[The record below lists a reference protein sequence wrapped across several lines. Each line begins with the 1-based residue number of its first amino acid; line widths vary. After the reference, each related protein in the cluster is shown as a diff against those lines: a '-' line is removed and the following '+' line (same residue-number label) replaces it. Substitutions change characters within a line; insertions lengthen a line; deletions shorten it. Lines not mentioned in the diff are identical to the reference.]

1 MGKIILQNVSFA
13 YDSRNDGSHVIRNIN
28 LTVKEGEFVSIIGPS
43 GCGKSTLLTLLA
55 GLKFPSGGQ
64 LLLDGKEI
72 SGTGVDRGI
81 VFQHYSLFP
90 WMTARKNITFGIR
103 QVNRHKSKKEI
114 ESIADEYLDL
124 VGLKDVA
131 RKYPAQLSGGMQ
143 QRVAIARA
151 FAMNP
156 GILLMDEPF
165 SAVDAKNRLALQELL
180 LKLWDAGSV
189 KKTVVFITHDIDEA
203 IVLSDRI
210 IVMSAETGA
219 VRKEVPVNIARP
231 RDRASL
237 VKSPAHAELR
247 NTLVS
252 LLYDELV
259 QQSALSA
266 AL

>member
-1 MGKIILQNVSFA
+1 MGKIQLQNVSFA
-13 YDSRNDGSHVIRNIN
+13 YDNRNTETAVIQGVN
-28 LTVKEGEFVSIIGPS
+28 LSVREGEFVSIIGPS

-55 GLKFPSGGQ
+55 GLNFPSGGR
-64 LLLDGKEI
+64 LLLDGREI
-72 SGTGVDRGI
+72 TGAGLDRGM

-103 QVNRHKSKKEI
+103 QVHRDKSKKEI
-114 ESIADEYLDL
+114 EKIAGEYLEL
-124 VGLKDVA
+124 VGLKEVGH
-131 RKYPAQLSGGMQ
+131 KYPAQLSGGMQ

-210 IVMSAETGA
+210 IVMSAGDGT
-219 VRKEVPVNIARP
+219 VKKEITVELARP
-231 RDRASL
+231 RDRSSL
-237 VKSPAHAELR
+237 VKSAAHAELR
-247 NTLVS
+247 NKLIS
-252 LLYDELV
+252 LLYDDLLAK
-259 QQSALSA
+259 SALSA